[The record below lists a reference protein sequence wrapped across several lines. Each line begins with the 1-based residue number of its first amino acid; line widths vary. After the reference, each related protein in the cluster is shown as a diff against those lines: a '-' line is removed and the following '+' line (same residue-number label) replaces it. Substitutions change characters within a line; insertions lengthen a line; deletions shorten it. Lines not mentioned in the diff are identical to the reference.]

1 MPGGKQQHDE
11 HAQPDAQL
19 KDPAQ
24 PVGQGQRLMK
34 VQQQPAEG
42 PYGVRQAGRGQQPS
56 DGIPGPFP
64 RQQRADRGEGGD
76 EHDYDH
82 HVQPVPP
89 VGQLRGQRVHGGIAD
104 RGCGRRHRDGPD

>member
-1 MPGGKQQHDE
+1 MPGGKQQDE

-42 PYGVRQAGRGQQPS
+42 PYAYVRPVADSSHPMGFPGRFHASSAPTVAKAAMNTATTTTSNPLPLASFAGS
-56 DGIPGPFP
+56 
-64 RQQRADRGEGGD
+64 
-76 EHDYDH
+76 
-82 HVQPVPP
+82 
-89 VGQLRGQRVHGGIAD
+89 
-104 RGCGRRHRDGPD
+104 GCMAV